1 MHNLPTLLVIL
12 LALPLDSMRVKRM
25 ALSRAIQK
33 AFCLGPLRVNGLDL
47 MLAVRYYNDVMRE
60 RNIMSA
66 SV

>member
-1 MHNLPTLLVIL
+1 
-12 LALPLDSMRVKRM
+12 M

-60 RNIMSA
+60 RNTMSEVCNMK
-66 SV
+66 SKEVILEK